1 MEPLYLDHH
10 ATTPVDPRVLEVMW
24 PFFRERFG
32 NASSRSHR
40 FGSDARDAVERAR
53 AEVSALIGGRDGHV
67 VFTSGAT
74 ESDDLAIA
82 GTLALAGPRD
92 HLVIAATEHPA
103 VRGPAERFGRSGGRV
118 TVLGVD
124 REGRVDLDELASVVD
139 ERTALVSVG
148 LAQSEVGTVQDV
160 AAVATIA
167 RARGALVHCDA
178 AQGLG
183 YVPFDASA
191 LGLDLVSASAHKIYG
206 PKGVGALW
214 VRHRVRVAPRLLGG
228 GQERGLRSGTVNVPG
243 VVGFGAAATIL
254 VREGAA
260 EAERLRAMRDRCWA
274 KLATLEAV
282 HLHGPALDGP
292 RPLDRVGGVSRR
304 HPGNLHVGVEG
315 LDGEGLLLALASKLA
330 LSSGSACASE
340 RREPSAAL
348 QAMGIPR
355 DRATL
360 RFGFGRETPVDAI
373 DDVAAFV
380 IETVTR
386 LRESSPAW
394 RLRGQAIAW

>member
-40 FGSDARDAVERAR
+40 FGHDARDAVERAR
-53 AEVSALIGGRDGHV
+53 AQVSALIGGRDGHV

-82 GTLALAGPRD
+82 GTLELAGPRD

-124 REGRVDLDELASVVD
+124 REGRVDLDQLASVVD

-167 RARGALVHCDA
+167 RAKGALVHCDA

-191 LGLDLVSASAHKIYG
+191 LGLDLVSTSAHKIYG

-214 VRHRVRVAPRLLGG
+214 VRRRARLAPRLLGG

-254 VREGAA
+254 ASEGAA
-260 EAERLRAMRDRCWA
+260 EAGRLCGMRDRCWA

-282 HLHGPALDGP
+282 HLHGPPLDGA
-292 RPLDRVGGVSRR
+292 R

-315 LDGEGLLLALASKLA
+315 LDGEGLLLALAPKLA

-373 DDVAAFV
+373 DDVADFV
-380 IETVTR
+380 GETVTR
-386 LRESSPAW
+386 LRESSPSW
-394 RLRGQAIAW
+394 RLRGENVAW

>member
-10 ATTPVDPRVLEVMW
+10 ATTPVDPRVLEAMW

-40 FGSDARDAVERAR
+40 FGHDARDAVERAR

-82 GTLALAGPRD
+82 GTLELAGPRD
-92 HLVIAATEHPA
+92 HLVIAATEHSA

-124 REGRVDLDELASVVD
+124 REGRVDLDQLASVVD

-148 LAQSEVGTVQDV
+148 FAQSEVGTVQDV
-160 AAVATIA
+160 AAVARIA
-167 RARGALVHCDA
+167 RAKGALVHCDA

-183 YVPFDASA
+183 YLPFDASA

-214 VRHRVRVAPRLLGG
+214 VRHRVQLAPRLLGG

-243 VVGFGAAATIL
+243 VVGFGVAATIQ
-254 VREGAA
+254 VTEGAA

-292 RPLDRVGGVSRR
+292 RHLDRVGGVSR

-315 LDGEGLLLALASKLA
+315 LDGEGLLLALAPKLA

-348 QAMGIPR
+348 RAMGIPN

-373 DDVAAFV
+373 DGVADFV
-380 IETVTR
+380 GETVTR

-394 RLRGQAIAW
+394 RLRGETFAW

>member
-1 MEPLYLDHH
+1 VEPLYLDHH
-10 ATTPVDPRVLEVMW
+10 ATTPVDPRVLEAMW

-40 FGSDARDAVERAR
+40 FGHDARDAVERAR

-82 GTLALAGPRD
+82 GTLELAGPRD
-92 HLVIAATEHPA
+92 HLVIAATEHSA

-124 REGRVDLDELASVVD
+124 REGRVDLDQLASVVD

-167 RARGALVHCDA
+167 RATGALVHCDA

-183 YVPFDASA
+183 YLPFDASA

-214 VRHRVRVAPRLLGG
+214 VRHRVQLAPRLLGG

-243 VVGFGAAATIL
+243 VVGFGVAATIQ
-254 VREGAA
+254 VTEGAA

-292 RPLDRVGGVSRR
+292 RHLDRVGGVSRR

-315 LDGEGLLLALASKLA
+315 LDGEGLLLALAPKLA

-348 QAMGIPR
+348 RAMGIPN

-373 DDVAAFV
+373 DGVAEFV
-380 IETVTR
+380 GETVTR

-394 RLRGQAIAW
+394 RLRGETFAW

>member
-1 MEPLYLDHH
+1 MQPLYLDHH
-10 ATTPVDPRVLEVMW
+10 ATTPVDPRVLEAMW
-24 PFFRERFG
+24 PYFRERFG

-40 FGSDARDAVERAR
+40 FGGDARDAVEHAR

-82 GTLALAGPRD
+82 GALELAGPRD

-124 REGRVDLDELASVVD
+124 REGRVDLDQLASVVD

-160 AAVATIA
+160 ASVARIA
-167 RARGALVHCDA
+167 RAKGALVHCDA

-183 YVPFDASA
+183 YVPFEANA

-214 VRHRVRVAPRLLGG
+214 VRQRVRLAPRLLGG
-228 GQERGLRSGTVNVPG
+228 GQERGFRSGTVNVPG

-254 VREGAA
+254 VQEGMS
-260 EAERLRAMRDRCWA
+260 EAERLREMRDRCWA

-292 RPLDRVGGVSRR
+292 R

-315 LDGEGLLLALASKLA
+315 LDGEGLLLALAPKLA

-373 DDVAAFV
+373 DDVAELV
-380 IETVTR
+380 GETVTR
-386 LRESSPAW
+386 LRERSPAW
-394 RLRGQAIAW
+394 RLRGETVAW